1 MSARAIRRC
10 HAVSLLPDTRPSL
23 LFGWRWGGAVQRI
36 CDHLDEAGGGARGQD
51 AVGAQAE
58 GRRVGALKEGEAL
71 HHEDLQRRGGQGR
84 AFG

>member
-1 MSARAIRRC
+1 MPRSLSPARYETVAALRL
-10 HAVSLLPDTRPSL
+10 AV
-23 LFGWRWGGAVQRI
+23 GGGLQRI